1 MRYDNPFAFRR
12 QFKQCPAMKI
22 QPSGRFHLLTA
33 VFCSLCLAPL
43 ARGQGAGLTFTVASE
58 SVTAGAAVSVWL
70 NVLNP
75 SGQEISWTF
84 PPQIERKIISAQ
96 GSFTGELELHS
107 TELSEVTIAPGAFVR
122 REYIATM
129 PAAVAGRAVLE
140 FPGLNANRVV
150 LDVAVP
156 TSVAMAPENKADSF
170 VTRYFNEVE
179 PQEPGKSFDPGR
191 FFKEHISGY
200 EPMYFIAGTK
210 SPNAKFQISFAYQLL
225 NQDGP
230 LATRVPALKGFHVAY
245 TQSSLWDWNA
255 ASAPFY
261 DTSYKPEVFYSWERV
276 VGGQPTNWF
285 QLDLQG
291 GLRHTSNGK
300 DGDSSRSLSIAYLR
314 PTFTFGRADG
324 LQLTLQPRVWTYLGN
339 LSGNPDIADYRGY
352 ADLRT
357 IVGWQRGLQ
366 LSALGQLGKAG
377 NHGSLQLDL
386 TYPTMRFFGSFSL
399 YLDVQYF
406 TGYGESLLGYNKK
419 SDEFRIGFSLY
430 R

>member
-1 MRYDNPFAFRR
+1 
-12 QFKQCPAMKI
+12 MKI
-22 QPSGRFHLLTA
+22 QPGGRFHLLTA

-75 SGQEISWTF
+75 SGQEISWAF

-107 TELSEVTIAPGAFVR
+107 TELSEVTIAPGTFVR
-122 REYIATM
+122 REYIATV

-150 LDVAVP
+150 LDVAAP
-156 TSVAMAPENKADSF
+156 ISVAMAPEKTADSF

-230 LATRVPALKGFHVAY
+230 LAEKDPALKGFHIAY
-245 TQSSLWDWNA
+245 TQTSLWDWNA
-255 ASAPFY
+255 PSPAFY
-261 DTSYKPEVFYSWERV
+261 DTSYKPEVFYSWENVTRA
-276 VGGQPTNWF
+276 QPTNWI

-291 GLRHTSNGK
+291 GLKHESNGK
-300 DGDSSRSLSIAYLR
+300 GGVDERSLNIAYLR
-314 PTFTFGRADG
+314 PTFIFGRDAG
-324 LQLTLQPRVWTYLGN
+324 LQLTLQPRVWTYLGD
-339 LSGNPDIADYRGY
+339 LSDNPDIADYRGY

-357 IVGWQRGLQ
+357 IVGWKRGLQ

-386 TYPTMRFFGSFSL
+386 TYPTLRFFGSFSL
-399 YLDVQYF
+399 YLDMQYF
-406 TGYGESLLGYNKK
+406 TGYGDSLLGYNKK

>member
-1 MRYDNPFAFRR
+1 MGYDNPFAFRR

-22 QPSGRFHLLTA
+22 QPGGRFHLLTA

-129 PAAVAGRAVLE
+129 PAAVAGRVVLE

-150 LDVAVP
+150 LDVAAP
-156 TSVAMAPENKADSF
+156 TSAAMAPENKTDSF

-179 PQEPGKSFDPGR
+179 PQEPGKGSEPGR

-230 LATRVPALKGFHVAY
+230 LATRVLALKGFHIAY
-245 TQSSLWDWNA
+245 TQTSLWDWNA
-255 ASAPFY
+255 PSPAFY
-261 DTSYKPEVFYSWERV
+261 DTSYKPEVFYSWENVTRA
-276 VGGQPTNWF
+276 QPTNWI

-291 GLRHTSNGK
+291 GLKHESNGK
-300 DGDSSRSLSIAYLR
+300 GGADERSLNIAYLR
-314 PTFTFGRADG
+314 PTFTFGRDAG
-324 LQLTLQPRVWTYLGN
+324 LQLALQPRVWTYLGD
-339 LSGNPDIADYRGY
+339 LSDNPDIADYRGY

-357 IVGWQRGLQ
+357 IVGWKRGLQ
-366 LSALGQLGKAG
+366 LSALGQLGRDG

-406 TGYGESLLGYNKK
+406 TGYGDSLLGYNKK